1 MSQSSPSNRHE
12 TATALNAVA
21 KHIVRMPTTRN
32 RGEKMEYE
40 QVIYSVTSTH
50 VAQITLNRP
59 ESLNT
64 FNTRMGGELYA
75 ALMEAESDR
84 MVRVIL
90 IKGAG
95 KSFCAGIDVK
105 ELAGKTALEY
115 QQWIERMER
124 PLLAIAKIKKPVIV
138 QLHGVAAAN
147 GMGLA
152 AAADLVIA
160 ADNARMGLTAIKV
173 GLNCVGPILPV
184 ARCVGRKKALE
195 LLLYGELIGAT
206 EGERL
211 GLVNRIVSA
220 ESLDMEALQWAEL
233 LAQKSPIAV
242 QIAKSGFYA
251 SEDMA
256 YEQQFTYMNEVFARL
271 CTSED
276 AKEGVQAFFEKRD
289 PVWQEK

>member
-1 MSQSSPSNRHE
+1 M
-12 TATALNAVA
+12 
-21 KHIVRMPTTRN
+21 
-32 RGEKMEYE
+32 
-40 QVIYSVTSTH
+40 
-50 VAQITLNRP
+50 
-59 ESLNT
+59 
-64 FNTRMGGELYA
+64 
-75 ALMEAESDR
+75 
-84 MVRVIL
+84 
-90 IKGAG
+90 
-95 KSFCAGIDVK
+95 
-105 ELAGKTALEY
+105 
-115 QQWIERMER
+115 
-124 PLLAIAKIKKPVIV
+124 KKPVIV

-160 ADNARMGLTAIKV
+160 AENARMGLTAIKV

-195 LLLYGELIGAT
+195 LLLYGELIGAV
-206 EGERL
+206 EAERL
-211 GLVNRIVSA
+211 GLINRIVPL
-220 ESLDMEALQWAEL
+220 ERLDAEALQWAEL
-233 LAQKSPIAV
+233 LALKSPIAV

-256 YEQQFTYMNEVFARL
+256 YEQQFAYMNEVFARL